1 MNLELK
7 GKTAVVSGSTAGI
20 GFAIAAALAAEGA
33 QVVING
39 RTQARVNSATE
50 QIAKRFVGAQ
60 LRGVAA
66 DLGTLAGVEA
76 FLKQIP
82 ETDILVNNL
91 GIFET
96 KPFLEIPDSDWL
108 RLFEVNV
115 LSGVRLSRHYLPGM
129 LKKKWGRI
137 IFISSESAQHIPAEM
152 IHYGMTKTA
161 QVAIARGM
169 AESVAGT
176 GVTVNSI
183 LAGPTAS
190 EGAVR
195 FVEGLAKQR
204 SISTTEFEKQ
214 FFATVRPT
222 SLLKELLDGLALRHL
237 FIQNFSRQRRQ
248 FRIARE
254 SQRHD
259 LSDSKLAAP
268 RPQIH
273 RQHAIITQPLLEP
286 NDAVLHR

>member
-1 MNLELK
+1 MNLDLK

-20 GFAIAAALAAEGA
+20 GFAIVAALAAEGS

-39 RTQARVNSATE
+39 RTEARVKSALE
-50 QIAKRFVGAQ
+50 QIAKRVAGAQ

-82 ETDILVNNL
+82 EADILVNNL

-108 RLFEVNV
+108 RFFEVNV

-129 LKKKWGRI
+129 LKKKWGRV

-161 QVAIARGM
+161 QVAIARGI

-183 LAGPTAS
+183 LVGPTAS
-190 EGAVR
+190 EGAGK
-195 FVEGLAKQR
+195 FIEGMAKQQ
-204 SISTTEFEKQ
+204 SISVAEFEKQ
-214 FFATVRPT
+214 FFSTVRPT
-222 SLLKELLDGLALRHL
+222 SLLKRFQTPEEVAAVVA
-237 FIQNFSRQRRQ
+237 FVASPQA
-248 FRIARE
+248 IAING
-254 SQRHD
+254 S
-259 LSDSKLAAP
+259 
-268 RPQIH
+268 
-273 RQHAIITQPLLEP
+273 
-286 NDAVLHR
+286 AVRAEGGVIRSIF